1 MEIIAHLLIMVTV
14 VATILTIY
22 GICLMDDDLAK
33 KSAVVG
39 GVCGI
44 LAITLLFTVCI
55 KENEKEIEVSTSI
68 QEEVQFQP
76 ENKYEPLSGCT
87 THVAAEICDQYQNED
102 GTYSNVF
109 GVDYSKVQCFIWIS
123 EQPLPDDVPY
133 LLTMDYIQR
142 RIICLWKLLHLY
154 LLSLLVLRLSLPFM
168 VSALCIMT

>member
-22 GICLMDDDLAK
+22 GICLMNDDLAK

-39 GVCGI
+39 AVCGI

-55 KENEKEIEVSTSI
+55 KENEKEIEVSTPI

-133 LLTMDYIQR
+133 LLTMDYKDTPDNPLDDEI
-142 RIICLWKLLHLY
+142 
-154 LLSLLVLRLSLPFM
+154 LVVWM
-168 VSALCIMT
+168 DMN